1 MASRVGVGIYY
12 VDMATSIWTGTVS
25 FGLVSIPV
33 KVFSATS
40 SHDISFNLLHNK
52 CKGRI
57 NLQNWCPQCEEVV
70 PRSDLI
76 KGYQYEKDTYVT
88 VEEED
93 LSSVRPESSS
103 NMDILQFI
111 EIAEVDPVYFE
122 KTYYLGPDKGS
133 KKTFALLTRAMEQ
146 TKRAAIGKL
155 VMRNHEYLALIRPGM
170 KGLVMHL
177 MLYADEIREN
187 ENIVTD
193 DTDLKDKEVQLARE
207 LINNLTEPFDPSQI
221 KSDYVAAMEEMLESK
236 IKGRK
241 LTVVTPKEKPKVIDL
256 MEALQ
261 MSVKQTRMKRPSER
275 ADEEEKERP
284 VQKLKKVK

>member
-1 MASRVGVGIYY
+1 
-12 VDMATSIWTGTVS
+12 MATSIWTGTVS

-33 KVFSATS
+33 KVFSATT
-40 SHDISFNLLHNK
+40 SHDVSFNLLHNK
-52 CKGRI
+52 CRGRI

-93 LSSVRPESSS
+93 LASVRPESSS

-111 EIAEVDPVYFE
+111 EIGEVDPIYFE

-187 ENIVTD
+187 ENIVTE

-207 LINNLTEPFDPSQI
+207 LINNLTEPFDASQI

-236 IKGRK
+236 IKGRQ
-241 LTVVTPKEKPKVIDL
+241 LTVVKPKEKTKVIDL

-261 MSVKQTRMKRPSER
+261 MSVKQSRMKRPADR

>member
-1 MASRVGVGIYY
+1 
-12 VDMATSIWTGTVS
+12 MATSIWTGTVI

-33 KVFSATS
+33 KVFSATT
-40 SHDISFNLLHNK
+40 SHDVSFNLLHNK
-52 CKGRI
+52 CRGRI

-93 LSSVRPESSS
+93 LASVRPESSS

-111 EIAEVDPVYFE
+111 EIGEVDPIYFE

-187 ENIVTD
+187 ENIVTE

-207 LINNLTEPFDPSQI
+207 LINNLTEPFDASQI

-236 IKGRK
+236 IKGRQ
-241 LTVVTPKEKPKVIDL
+241 LTVVKPKEKTKVIDL

-261 MSVKQTRMKRPSER
+261 MSVKQSRMKRPADR

>member
-1 MASRVGVGIYY
+1 
-12 VDMATSIWTGTVS
+12 MATSIWSGTIS
-25 FGLVSIPV
+25 FGLVSIPI

-40 SHDISFNLLHNK
+40 SHDVSFNLLHNK

-76 KGYQYEKDTYVT
+76 KGYQYEKDHYIT
-88 VEEED
+88 VDEED
-93 LSSVRPESSS
+93 LNSVRPESSS

-111 EIAEVDPVYFE
+111 QIAEVDPIYFD

-133 KKTFALLTRAMEQ
+133 KKTFALLTKAMEQ
-146 TKRAAIGKL
+146 TKKAAIGKV

-170 KGLVMHL
+170 KGLLMHL
-177 MLYADEIREN
+177 MLYADEVREN
-187 ENIVTD
+187 ENLVTD

-207 LINNLTEPFDPSQI
+207 LIDNLTEAFEPSQF
-221 KSDYVAAMEEMLESK
+221 KSDYTEAMEEMLEAK
-236 IKGRK
+236 IKGRT
-241 LTVVTPKEKPKVIDL
+241 LTVVKPKERPPVTDL

-261 MSVKQTRMKRPSER
+261 MSVKQARLKRPSER
-275 ADEEEKERP
+275 AADEERERP

>member
-1 MASRVGVGIYY
+1 
-12 VDMATSIWTGTVS
+12 MATSIWTGTIS

-33 KVFSATS
+33 KVFSATT
-40 SHDISFNLLHNK
+40 SHDVSFNLLHNK

-76 KGYQYEKDTYVT
+76 KGYQYEKDRYVT

-93 LSSVRPESSS
+93 LNSVKPESSS

-111 EIAEVDPVYFE
+111 KIDEVDPIYFD

-133 KKTFALLTRAMEQ
+133 KKTFALLTKAMEQ
-146 TKRAAIGKL
+146 TKRAAIGKV
-155 VMRNHEYLALIRPGM
+155 VMRSHEYLALVRPGM
-170 KGLVMHL
+170 KGLMMHL
-177 MLYADEIREN
+177 MLYPDEIREN
-187 ENIVTD
+187 ENLVTN
-193 DTDLKDKEVQLARE
+193 DTDLKDKEIQLARE
-207 LINNLTEPFDPSQI
+207 LIDNLTETFDPSQF
-221 KSDYVAAMEEMLESK
+221 KSDYVAAMEEMLEAK

-241 LTVVTPKEKPKVIDL
+241 LTVVAPKEKPKVIDL

-261 MSVKQTRMKRPSER
+261 MSVKQSRMKRPSER
-275 ADEEEKERP
+275 ADEEEQERP